1 MEWNPTLREIGY
13 KGHTCHKRRCC
24 PVTNLLFGNPAP
36 STMGRTCHLSL
47 GPTPNKLALAQRCIY
62 YIVLSL
68 QSYSTNAPQL
78 STQFPTTPTSCT
90 SRIHGMVR
98 TIIVMKRGTKLPTR
112 RAREATS
119 KYKNRIN
126 PLQARLRALF
136 AVVDYAVLHD
146 GSLPEPAPQGDPLQI
161 CTATCCIIGKRP
173 SPAPKTKT
181 STIKRT
187 LRQPKNSLVARSDRV
202 LRPRANLDSNRKA

>member
-1 MEWNPTLREIGY
+1 MLPGQEFPFRKPSTINDGPDLPLKSWANTKQVGSGPEMHLLYSVIT
-13 KGHTCHKRRCC
+13 
-24 PVTNLLFGNPAP
+24 TNLLNQRSATQY
-36 STMGRTCHLSL
+36 SV
-47 GPTPNKLALAQRCIY
+47 PT
-62 YIVLSL
+62 
-68 QSYSTNAPQL
+68 QS
-78 STQFPTTPTSCT
+78 PTTSTSCT

-126 PLQARLRALF
+126 LLQARLRALF